1 MRLESA
7 RDLKAEVLADLNRE
21 GSRVSS
27 GEVAVGIGCSG
38 MVGDFKLAI
47 RAQSPIAV
55 GSNVIRKIR
64 ERAKADADVRI
75 VDQAICPAESA
86 AVGVAAPVLRLGA
99 SVAHFR
105 SFAGSLGFFA
115 RSVADGAVGF
125 VSCNHVIAFEDQG
138 QEGDEVLHP
147 APFDGGRRPENV
159 VGKLVR
165 YSPLQQP
172 HVSVDCAFASLSES
186 VEFVP
191 SYISASER
199 LQVTVEATMDS
210 IIVEKIGRTTGRTKG
225 RVTAFDLDGIRLGY
239 SFGSTCFTGL
249 IEVESVDERP
259 FSRPGDSGSLVF
271 TANCRP
277 LGLLCSASRAG
288 GYANSGLTYINPIGP
303 VLSCLGV
310 ELLV

>member
-21 GSRVSS
+21 GSRVSC
-27 GEVAVGIGCSG
+27 GEVGVGIGCGSTT
-38 MVGDFKLAI
+38 GDFKLAI
-47 RAQSPIAV
+47 RARSPAAV
-55 GSNVIRKIR
+55 GSNVISKIR
-64 ERAKADADVRI
+64 ERVKADADVRI
-75 VDQAICPAESA
+75 VDQALCPAESA

-99 SVAHFR
+99 SIAHFR

-115 RSVADGAVGF
+115 RSIADGAVGF
-125 VSCNHVIAFEDQG
+125 VSCNHVIAFEDRG

-165 YSPLQQP
+165 YSPLRQP
-172 HVSVDCAFASLSES
+172 RVSVDCAFARLSEF

-199 LQVTVEATMDS
+199 LQASVEATVES
-210 IIVEKIGRTTGRTKG
+210 VIVEKIGRTTGRTKG
-225 RVTAFDLDGIRLGY
+225 RVTAFDLDGIWLGY
-239 SFGSTCFTGL
+239 SFGSTFFTGL

-271 TANCRP
+271 TADYRP

-288 GYANSGLTYINPIGP
+288 GHANSGMTYMNPIGS
-303 VLSCLGV
+303 VLSSLSV